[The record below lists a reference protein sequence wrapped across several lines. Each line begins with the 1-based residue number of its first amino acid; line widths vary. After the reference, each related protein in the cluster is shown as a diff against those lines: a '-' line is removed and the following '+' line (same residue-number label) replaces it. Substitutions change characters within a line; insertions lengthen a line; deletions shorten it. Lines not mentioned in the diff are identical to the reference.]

1 MRLVR
6 CILPFCLAVCAH
18 PAPADTLT
26 DLLPPNTKVVLGI
39 RVHNLAVSSVVR
51 SFAAQAQVALSGWLK
66 AVPLDGIDLLRDI
79 DEVLI
84 ASSGNGQNPP
94 AIIVVTGRFDVA
106 HLAEGAQRYHEVP
119 LLTGEKETDSVVALL
134 DAGTALIGDPAL
146 VRAAIDQRGGKARID
161 SALNDRITSLR
172 QRYDVWGLGTQA
184 EGFALPIPEAKVLE
198 SIDRFQ
204 FGLQLETGL
213 ELSAEIHA
221 RSPEDADKLGTAFG
235 AISAIFKGQELSASA
250 TRFDLHSEAGS
261 LKLTV
266 SIPEEQ
272 LKQVIEAE
280 TATLSPVS
288 LESATPAPS
297 APSSPA
303 AAEAVETGPDT
314 APEPSPAQA
323 PATVPPTA
331 PPAATPQATTPQA
344 LAKPAASK
352 MIESD
357 TVILMLPGKK

>member
-119 LLTGEKETDSVVALL
+119 LLTGEKE
-134 DAGTALIGDPAL
+134 
-146 VRAAIDQRGGKARID
+146 
-161 SALNDRITSLR
+161 
-172 QRYDVWGLGTQA
+172 
-184 EGFALPIPEAKVLE
+184 
-198 SIDRFQ
+198 
-204 FGLQLETGL
+204 
-213 ELSAEIHA
+213 
-221 RSPEDADKLGTAFG
+221 
-235 AISAIFKGQELSASA
+235 
-250 TRFDLHSEAGS
+250 
-261 LKLTV
+261 
-266 SIPEEQ
+266 
-272 LKQVIEAE
+272 
-280 TATLSPVS
+280 
-288 LESATPAPS
+288 
-297 APSSPA
+297 
-303 AAEAVETGPDT
+303 
-314 APEPSPAQA
+314 
-323 PATVPPTA
+323 
-331 PPAATPQATTPQA
+331 
-344 LAKPAASK
+344 
-352 MIESD
+352 
-357 TVILMLPGKK
+357 